1 VRQRITSAEL
11 EELRQAQKASE
22 RLSGVL
28 RAYQRAGRQDIPIE
42 DVLAMLGQEAVVP
55 EPVAAV
61 ANPLADSLTGA
72 MWAGPPGSA
81 PPGI

>member
-1 VRQRITSAEL
+1 LRAKITAADL

-42 DVLAMLGQEAVVP
+42 DVLAMLGAEPVIPEAVPVP
-55 EPVAAV
+55 QG
-61 ANPLADSLTGA
+61 ADPLTGA
-72 MWAGPPGSA
+72 LWAGPPGTA
-81 PPGI
+81 PPR